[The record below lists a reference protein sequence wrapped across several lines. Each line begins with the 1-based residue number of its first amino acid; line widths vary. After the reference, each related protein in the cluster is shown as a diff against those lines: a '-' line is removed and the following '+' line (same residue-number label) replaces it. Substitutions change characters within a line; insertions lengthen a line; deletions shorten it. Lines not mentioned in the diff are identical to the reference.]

1 MLIELRLGPPVSNR
15 IRGTGILVWEP
26 KLWRQ
31 KNLLFKLTLCK
42 KPYKITCDG
51 FDFSKIAGLL
61 LYIS

>member
-1 MLIELRLGPPVSNR
+1 MLIELRLGPPVSDR
-15 IRGTGILVWEP
+15 IRGTGILVWTP

-31 KNLLFKLTLCK
+31 KKLFKLHLCK

-61 LYIS
+61 LYIP